1 MTLGLI
7 SDTHGHLD
15 PKVARLFEGVEHI
28 LHAGDI
34 GSWHIISELE
44 RLAPVTA
51 VLGNNDYGL
60 DARETEILELGGRR
74 FFLHHIVTP
83 HHPGDILAQRFQRVT
98 PDVVLFGH
106 THKPFCEII
115 AGRLF
120 VNPGYAGKP
129 RFNLERTV
137 ALMELGEGAPQVR
150 FVSLTS

>member
-15 PKVARLFEGVEHI
+15 PKVARIFEGVHHI

-34 GSWHIISELE
+34 GSWHVISELE

-60 DARETEILELGGRR
+60 DARETEILELDGRK
-74 FFLHHIVTP
+74 FFLHHIVAP
-83 HHPGDILAQRFQRVT
+83 HSPGDTLTQRFQRVP

-106 THKPFCEII
+106 THKPFCEVI

-129 RFNLERTV
+129 RFSLERTV